1 MQQFSIYDHK
11 NMFLDGSAGMADSN
25 LLYVGTSKS
34 ETDYAYMKPG
44 PAGAA
49 AWPEG
54 GQITAPYAAEFRIMS
69 QEEPEEPGD
78 PPPPVVLTVL
88 GAKAKTDAG
97 GKPQFN
103 ADGSPVAP
111 SVFTVV
117 GQLTVPEPED
127 AMSYRVAV
135 SGNKYKW
142 FKVTVT
148 GGKASAFLLRG

>member
-34 ETDYAYMKPG
+34 ETDYAYTRPG

-49 AWPEG
+49 GWPEG
-54 GQITAPYAAEFRIMS
+54 GKITVPYVAEFRIMS
-69 QEEPEEPGD
+69 QTAAE
-78 PPPPVVLTVL
+78 
-88 GAKAKTDAG
+88 TD
-97 GKPQFN
+97 GKPKFN

-111 SVFTVV
+111 SDFTVV

-127 AMSYRVAV
+127 ALSYRVAV

-142 FKVTVT
+142 FKVAVT